1 MDEIVVNSRLFRSF
15 IASYIEKTVKKKLG
29 FDPSLKFNDPIKV
42 TYDETAGAYLHL
54 NVDLML
60 PKEQFETL
68 VDKAVDGVLN

>member
-60 PKEQFETL
+60 PKEQFESL